1 VDFSAARRAG
11 IGSWFV
17 MRFSGES
24 KLHER
29 SGWLS
34 CVANF
39 LRLRQIVAPRPA
51 GGGGS
56 GRWPEGRRVQP
67 CARWATSSRG
77 AGDWGV
83 SWQRPPAL
91 SDRLLTKSQSEDAN
105 GTSDPNLEHF
115 VNKMLALGGGEDNHR
130 NTCPL
135 AHILPKERRWHVD
148 PFPLALIL
156 CV

>member
-1 VDFSAARRAG
+1 M
-11 IGSWFV
+11 GSWFV
-17 MRFSGES
+17 MRFSGELE
-24 KLHER
+24 LHER

-39 LRLRQIVAPRPA
+39 LHIGQRVGAFRA
-51 GGGGS
+51 GVDGS
-56 GRWPEGRRVQP
+56 GRGQEGHKVQP
-67 CARWATSSRG
+67 CARWATSSRR

-91 SDRLLTKSQSEDAN
+91 RGQLLTKSQSEDAN
-105 GTSDPNLEHF
+105 GTGDLHLEHF

-135 AHILPKERRWHVD
+135 AHILPEERRWHVD